1 MFVHSHVETAGSLVR
16 ACGYHLRGRGGHSQ
30 TGGKWR
36 MLQHRTRTLR
46 AVALA
51 GGMQYTALASVDST
65 VCNVGH

>member
-1 MFVHSHVETAGSLVR
+1 MPSSR
-16 ACGYHLRGRGGHSQ
+16 QGGHSQ

-51 GGMQYTALASVDST
+51 GGIEYTALASVDST
-65 VCNVGH
+65 ICNVDH